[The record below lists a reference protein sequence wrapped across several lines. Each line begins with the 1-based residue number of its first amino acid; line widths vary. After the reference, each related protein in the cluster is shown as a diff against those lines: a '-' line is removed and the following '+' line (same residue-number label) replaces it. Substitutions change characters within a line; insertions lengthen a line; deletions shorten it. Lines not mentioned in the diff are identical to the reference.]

1 MDNPLEDEIC
11 NTRDVIEYKDWLEKY
26 LLENLEEG
34 ETLEDLDFTFQ
45 NSYQEYKDIVGFI
58 NELIDTDVI
67 ENEETI
73 IREDY
78 WEEYVEELITD
89 CGYIDKNFP
98 SWIVIDWE
106 KTGDNLLTDYGTFT
120 YKDDKYYIRL

>member
-1 MDNPLEDEIC
+1 MDNPLEDKIC
-11 NTRDVIEYKDWLEKY
+11 TTRDVIEYKDWLEDY

-34 ETLEDLDFTFQ
+34 ESLEDSDE
-45 NSYQEYKDIVGFI
+45 YEEYKDVVEFI
-58 NELIDTDVI
+58 NELVNTDVI